1 MMKNIEFSDEI
12 RESAPG
18 LKVLQVECGVEN
30 PDTCDELW
38 SELESEARRIVSVFR
53 IDEINKREGIAA
65 TRAAYKR
72 LGKEPNRYRP
82 SAEALCRRIVNG
94 KGLYRLTTL
103 VDVINLLSVASGYSI
118 GGFDADRIEGDT
130 LTLGAGKE
138 GEPFNAIGRGLLN
151 IAGLP
156 VYRDAKGGIGTPT
169 SDEERTKLTSGT
181 RCLLMLVNIYGEEL
195 PVAETETLAR
205 RLLTRYASATD
216 IRTRLLCVTGE

>member
-1 MMKNIEFSDEI
+1 MKNIEFSDEI
-12 RESAPG
+12 RKAAPG
-18 LKVLQVECGVEN
+18 LKVLQVECQVEN
-30 PDTCDELW
+30 SDTCDELW
-38 SELESEARRIVSVFR
+38 GELEKEAEKIASAFR
-53 IDEINKREGIAA
+53 IDEISKREGIAA

-138 GEPFNAIGRGLLN
+138 GEAFNAIGRGTLN
-151 IAGLP
+151 IAALP
-156 VYRDAKGGIGTPT
+156 IYRDSKGGIGTPT

-181 RCLLMLVNIYGEEL
+181 RRLLMLVNIYGEEL
-195 PVAETETLAR
+195 PVAETEALAH
-205 RLLTRYASATD
+205 RLLTQYASAAD
-216 IRTRLLCVTGE
+216 IETRLLSVTGD

>member
-1 MMKNIEFSDEI
+1 MKNIEFSDEI
-12 RESAPG
+12 REAAPG
-18 LKVLQVECGVEN
+18 LKVLQVECWVEN

-38 SELESEARRIVSVFR
+38 GELEKEAEKIASAFR

-118 GGFDADRIEGDT
+118 GGFDVDHIEGDT

-138 GEPFNAIGRGLLN
+138 GEAFNAIGRGTLN
-151 IAGLP
+151 IAALP
-156 VYRDAKGGIGTPT
+156 IYRDSKGGIGTPT

-181 RCLLMLVNIYGEEL
+181 RRLLMLVNIYGEEL
-195 PVAETETLAR
+195 PVTETEELAR
-205 RLLTRYASATD
+205 RLLTQYASAAD
-216 IRTRLLCVTGE
+216 IETRLLSVTGD

>member
-1 MMKNIEFSDEI
+1 MKNIEFSDEI
-12 RESAPG
+12 REAAPG
-18 LKVLQVECGVEN
+18 LKVLQVECRVEN

-38 SELESEARRIVSVFR
+38 GELEKEAEKIASAFR

-118 GGFDADRIEGDT
+118 GGFDADHIEGDT

-138 GEPFNAIGRGLLN
+138 GEAFNAIGRGTLN
-151 IAGLP
+151 IAALP
-156 VYRDAKGGIGTPT
+156 IYRDSKGGIGTPT

-181 RCLLMLVNIYGEEL
+181 RRLLMLVNIYGEEL
-195 PVAETETLAR
+195 PVTETEELAR
-205 RLLTRYASATD
+205 RLLTQYASAAD
-216 IRTRLLCVTGE
+216 IETRLLSVTGD